1 MRKLLVTNNQSLF
14 IEVNNQRSDASLCNV
29 FVDYLFHF
37 IVLIPYSKSLLGSV
51 VVVAFVSCTNGGDY
65 CLSIL
70 LLNAL
75 NGINDP

>member
-1 MRKLLVTNNQSLF
+1 M
-14 IEVNNQRSDASLCNV
+14 CNV

-37 IVLIPYSKSLLGSV
+37 VVLIPYSKSLLGSV
-51 VVVAFVSCTNGGDY
+51 VVVAFVSCTNGGDD

-70 LLNAL
+70 LLIAL